1 MGPGSGGAGGGPGT
15 SSRSGPPRQRPL
27 QGAKGAKEL
36 QGSSQNLQIG
46 TTTTI
51 WRPSLP
57 PPPVLAHPPALLCA
71 ENPLG
76 LYLVHT
82 RARPRGWSPSSCGPP
97 RVCPRQRPVRWIYP
111 LGLSVDLRRPAECLS
126 HSLSPSLVEVAWTEV
141 PSPARHQ
148 PPARSHPAAPR
159 ARLPRVF
166 TSPAGAA
173 GGAGVTYPRFWP
185 LSTRSCTGPGLIT
198 DENDS

>member
-27 QGAKGAKEL
+27 QEAKGAKEL

-57 PPPVLAHPPALLCA
+57 PPLRFSRTHPPSSARRILWVSTSSTRGLALAAGARLRV
-71 ENPLG
+71 G
-76 LYLVHT
+76 LPGS
-82 RARPRGWSPSSCGPP
+82 ARVNVLSVGSI
-97 RVCPRQRPVRWIYP
+97 RWIYP
-111 LGLSVDLRRPAECLS
+111 LDLSVDLRRPAECLS

-148 PPARSHPAAPR
+148 PPARSRSAAPR
-159 ARLPRVF
+159 AHLPRV
-166 TSPAGAA
+166 SPRPLAPPAA
-173 GGAGVTYPRFWP
+173 
-185 LSTRSCTGPGLIT
+185 PGSPPA
-198 DENDS
+198 EPAP